1 MKIAIILV
9 GIAGTLAFT
18 SAAVAGNAG
27 DGSDYGKQPGYTV
40 AVSNTACA
48 GAGAFGAFGKGF
60 NLGIA
65 VSPGNGNPQHATTL
79 GSFPGPGTTSQTG
92 VNNSTL
98 CGSPQG
104 GPQPN

>member
-1 MKIAIILV
+1 MKTAIVLV
-9 GIAGTLAFT
+9 GLVGALAFT
-18 SAAVAGNAG
+18 SAAYAGNAG
-27 DGSDYGKQPGYTV
+27 DGSGYGTQPGFTV
-40 AVSNTACA
+40 ATGNTPCA

-65 VSPGNGNPQHATTL
+65 TSPGNGNPQHAPG
-79 GSFPGPGTTSQTG
+79 GSYPGPGTTSQTG
-92 VNNSTL
+92 INNSTL